1 MDSVRGL
8 AVAQTSA
15 ATKRRDRKL
24 RENKGDY
31 VDPARY
37 RGAKKNK
44 LFKKAKTIP
53 KTKRSKKEPFTNLQV
68 YRPEEGESKTYTSQ
82 EKFGIMQVA
91 LATSVEEAA
100 TEFHC
105 STISIYKWFK
115 EVGGIR
121 EIREYVSSKAG
132 ITLYK
137 AITTFLEDLDRRLEE
152 ASEEEYFETFRKL
165 LSVMRESGLSVN
177 QGESDGNP
185 GHPQGTGITLNFNP
199 PGSNPEGNDAP
210 EGNPRVSVFDE

>member
-1 MDSVRGL
+1 MG
-8 AVAQTSA
+8 QTST
-15 ATKRRDRKL
+15 ATKRRDKKL
-24 RENKGDY
+24 RENQGEY

-44 LFKKAKTIP
+44 LFRKIKPSKL
-53 KTKRSKKEPFTNLQV
+53 RKKEPPTDMQV
-68 YRPEEGESKTYTSQ
+68 YRPEEGESRTYTSQ

-100 TEFHC
+100 TEFSC

-137 AITTFLEDLDRRLEE
+137 AITSFLEDLDRRLEE

-177 QGESDGNP
+177 SGESERGP
-185 GHPQGTGITLNFNP
+185 VHPQGTGITLNFNP
-199 PGSNPEGNDAP
+199 PGSDSQGNDSK
-210 EGNPRVSVFDE
+210 EDKDRISVFDE